1 MHDSNAHTYYEI
13 TGLEMSL
20 LFCYFVIKLPEM
32 KKIKVL
38 VFEDHEDMR
47 MMYEFLIQSQQD
59 MELVA
64 SFPNSRNVL
73 ESIKQYRPDVIL
85 MDIQMPGMN
94 GIETVRLLKTHFPEL
109 KIIMQTIFEDA
120 DRIFDSICAGASG
133 YILKKSTNE
142 DILQAIRECYAG
154 GAPMTPV
161 IALKVLDLFRKNN
174 PQSQSV
180 DFKLTDREKDI
191 LGLLVK
197 GKSYKMIASELD
209 ISYHTV
215 DAHIRKIYEKLHVHN
230 ATEAVSK
237 AIENKIV

>member
-1 MHDSNAHTYYEI
+1 
-13 TGLEMSL
+13 
-20 LFCYFVIKLPEM
+20 M